1 MYSLQ
6 LTAYSFLLFTA
17 CSLSAYQYQYQAP
30 PPMRD
35 GTTEKEGDDIAMHI
49 HMLGRLSTGTQTAL
63 HSIEGQGVRRM
74 LPICKTPVQ

>member
-1 MYSLQ
+1 
-6 LTAYSFLLFTA
+6 
-17 CSLSAYQYQYQAP
+17 
-30 PPMRD
+30 MRD

-49 HMLGRLSTGTQTAL
+49 HMLGRLSTGIQTAL